1 MVEAAWID
9 HIHVHVA
16 DVERA
21 ARFYRDVFAATERFR
36 VGPQLIFLALPS
48 GGIVALD
55 GRPPSGRNPPHV
67 GMELGPTVEIEDAVR
82 IVEHA
87 GGSLVERG
95 EHAPGVQYAYLAD
108 PDGNVF
114 ELLTS
119 PNQTPPAA

>member
-1 MVEAAWID
+1 VIEAAWID

-21 ARFYRDVFAATERFR
+21 ARFYGDVFGATESFR
-36 VGPQLIFLALPS
+36 VGPQLIFLALPN
-48 GGIVALD
+48 GGVVALD

-67 GMELGPTVEIEDAVR
+67 GMELGAAERLDEAVR
-82 IVEHA
+82 VVERA

-95 EHAPGVQYAYLAD
+95 EHAPGVEYRYLAD

-114 ELLTS
+114 ELHAS
-119 PNQTPPAA
+119 R